1 MRNDER
7 LRTIYEV
14 MAPYIVRNEH
24 NWRDYL
30 AFASQFHKHSFDNIL
45 LVYAQ
50 DEDVSILATRK
61 QWAAIG
67 RNLIPRAKGV
77 AVCVYRNAKLTL
89 DYLFDVSQ
97 TTGKE
102 IHPTDWQL
110 SDEMKEALTERLS
123 YAHGFPKQG
132 FSQALY
138 ALASES
144 VADNYNHFLQELKQ
158 ETKGH
163 LFTEIPAGGFEA
175 QYIQLLTDSISYFI
189 GKKCHLPD
197 EEIQL
202 SDGMATVSHFNTL
215 PLVAH
220 LGTAVTALSKGIL
233 LEVERN
239 IKIINRERMAQH
251 EQTEYQSEIQRAGRD
266 DAARSANLQ
275 QQRSRSASG
284 QVRPDGPGI
293 PQRESP
299 GAIYDF
305 ENGWQSDGDHAPGTG
320 RGDREDR
327 SPDPAN
333 APAGADPADRGHH
346 GADAPPEQSETDGGG
361 NRTPERSP
369 DSPLTEE
376 HPNTEVAPSA
386 APVGEPSEKDGSFSV
401 PAEQPTRHFTDA
413 EVRRNYEYILTSTN
427 LYPSELHSAVRSVLS
442 EPPLNPDWSDKGRQI
457 AALFTPYG
465 DREYQGDLLYR
476 TRLHGED
483 GISFFFD
490 EGYTYIPWNGLAFLL
505 DAMIEDGDYPN
516 PVVEEQPDPI
526 GDYNIPDEV
535 DEMGDPH
542 RQMTIGEADFD
553 YVLDAVAYEAGETVV
568 EPVKPQAIVQMENDT
583 PAAGDE
589 PASVPDENPPVVVE
603 APETALSTD
612 TVEQPTP
619 PPVKGNTTAHKNFR
633 RFQELFPEIV
643 SGQYEY
649 LRLEAG
655 EAYYPLVIHHKYGS
669 HYCMEHY
676 YMQNGDRMYDP
687 YMDFQIDKEA
697 GTLRA
702 FSYENSGIGV
712 YNEADPDDPAY
723 EKAINGFN
731 SFFATWLNNIR
742 SQGYEPVRASMMVND
757 EEVDVDLRPA
767 VEAVPVVEEEQ
778 PEQLSLLSLEKS
790 TEDLLV
796 ERVMQRGPLTA
807 GKKEQIY
814 EFAQTHPTGSEF
826 TTFLKKLYGYE
837 GFSGDEMG
845 VKYAMFNS
853 EGVTIE
859 WQDEQGET
867 QETKLSWA
875 RAAGVVQRLVDEG
888 RYLETPVVSLPEP
901 ETDEPLEGETEPYD
915 YSFEYGLLGRLK
927 ADCEYFLS
935 EGHQHEKHLWAGSIH
950 AQIAKMRE
958 LYDLLP
964 GKPEGIT
971 KEIIDD
977 YETRMAPWE
986 HDEAEETQILDEA
999 LDAHH
1004 GQIDM
1009 LMQAVRGEL
1018 TVGTIRYSIFEGRP
1032 HISMIEVLEDY
1043 RRQGIATQML
1053 RYLQGQYP
1061 NEEIVWGYLTEDGSA
1076 LYQAVVDEQPNPDY
1090 LRVQNDLED
1099 ITREFDAYVRRLDGG
1114 AILSPQ
1120 EAADM
1125 DDLEDTQYRLEKEL
1139 AELHPI
1145 RAFVRMGDGTAAE
1158 APAVMG
1164 EATRTDLAPL
1174 RKPPAAPQVAA
1185 HNFRFSE
1192 DYDLYPSGAKT
1203 KYKNNVMAIKLLKQI
1218 ELEKRTATPEEQ
1230 IILARYVGWGGL
1242 ANAFSSTA
1250 SGWENEYQELKSLLT
1265 DVEYKA
1271 AMNSTITAYYTEP
1284 DLIRHIYRALERF
1297 GFEGGPDRKILDP
1310 GMGTGNFYSVLPEQF
1325 QGSKLFGVELDSITG
1340 RIAKQLYPDAD
1351 ISIMG
1356 YEATKFEDNSFDV
1369 ILGNIPFNSVKIY
1382 DRRYNDLNPYIHDY
1396 FFIKSLDLAKPGGI
1410 IAFITSKGI
1419 MDRKDE
1425 SLREYIAR
1433 RAEFIGAIRL
1443 PNTAFKALAGTDV
1456 TADVVFLKKRE
1467 RPIELDR
1474 MNLPSWIETDLDR
1487 SKWIAYN
1494 RYFKDNPEMLMGEMV
1509 SSRNMYGNE
1518 DGTACVAPEDF
1529 DLNQHLAQ
1537 AVDSLYARFTAEPDE
1552 EIEAD
1557 EPEESNAEYE
1567 DAPAGTKNFTYV
1579 VRNGEIFFCEK
1590 DKLIPQ
1596 PYTGM
1601 KAERIKGLCEIR
1613 TALLEVINIQSH
1625 EYDPLDLQKAQDT
1638 LNQVYDRF
1646 VAKYGAINT
1655 KGNILAFSDDDQFP
1669 LLRSI
1674 EDERKDKTGWDK
1686 SAIFTKATI
1695 RPFRQVNHADTA
1707 EDALQICLNHKLRVD
1722 LPYMSFLTGKE
1733 PEELVRELDTRIY
1746 LNPQKYYGN
1755 PLEGWELAEEY
1766 LSGHVRDKLLYARQ
1780 KAAEEPELF
1789 TRNVEALEEVQPE
1802 PLTPADIE
1810 VNMGAIWVPIEYYRQ
1825 FMYETFQTSGY
1836 EKVIEGGDNRNRIDI
1851 EYFSYTT
1858 TWRVTNKSAEPDSV
1872 MVNQTFG
1879 TKRKNA
1885 YEIFEDCLNMQST
1898 TVRDRQEYINE
1909 KGNKSVKYVIN
1920 AQETMIARAK
1930 QQQIQEAFASWVW
1943 KEPERRD
1950 TLLRIYNDTFN
1961 TVRPREFDG
1970 SHLVFPGMNTEMK
1983 LRKHQLDF
1991 AARVIYT
1998 GTGLAAHE
2006 VGAGKTAALIAAG
2019 MYLKNL
2025 GAIHKAV
2032 FVVPNPLVG
2041 QWATEFYRFFPNA
2054 NLLVSTAED
2063 FTPKNRNRYISKIA
2077 TGEYDAVILA
2087 HSQFEKIPIS
2097 TERQIAML
2105 ERQINDIE
2113 NAIHEIK
2120 SENGENW
2127 SVKQMV
2133 IFRKNLD
2140 ERLKKLSAE
2149 EKKDDLLT
2157 FEQLGVDMMM
2167 VDEAHFFKN
2176 CFVFTKL
2183 RNVAGITT
2191 SSSQRAFDMLLK
2203 CQYLQETNQ
2212 GRGVVFAT
2220 GTPISNSISELFV
2233 MQRYLQPQELE
2244 RFGWSYF
2251 DTWIAHFAKRTS
2263 VLELKPEGGGYRMRD
2278 RFVRFYNLPEL
2289 MAVFRE
2295 VADIKTAD
2303 MLDIP
2308 GLPTVRTGKA
2318 EIVSVEATPA
2328 QQAIMADF
2336 IMRAE
2341 AIRTGRVKP
2350 EEDNMLKLT
2359 GEARLMAIDPRLIRP
2374 DADGTGSKLSVCI
2387 EDVYQ
2392 VWKDTAASAS
2402 TQLVF
2407 CDVGTPKAGKFNV
2420 YDEIRNVLLAK
2431 GVPESEIAFVHD
2443 ATSEAQRQE
2452 LFERTRQGKVR
2463 ILIGSTSKLGT
2474 GVNVQ
2479 NKVISID
2486 HLDCPWKPSDI
2497 TQRNG
2502 RGVRQGNEN
2511 PEIMIKQFVAKGTF
2525 DAYLWQIQEQKL
2537 RYITQILT
2545 GKHIARSCEDVD
2557 ETVLSAAQF
2566 KAAATDNPMVAQ
2578 KMELENRVTEL
2589 KILRGAW
2596 SNEQLSLE
2604 RKISTIYPGQIKRY
2618 EKEIDQ
2624 IGEDIKLLNQSA
2636 GSDFSIVLDGK
2647 RYTER
2652 SEAGEAFGLLYR
2664 MIKEGAKDDS
2674 EEFEIGAYRSF
2685 PLYLSVGYVSRLV
2698 LRYNHH
2704 YTTEVGTS
2712 ALGAITRIEH
2722 LAERI
2727 PGYLKEA
2734 QRELEE
2740 VQKQLAVAQQQVG
2753 QPFIYEDELSE
2764 KVAQLTEI
2772 NTKLEFESL
2781 QESEVI
2787 LDENGQRSDGE
2798 EDWDSER
2805 VPSCASAEV

>member
-138 ALASES
+138 AMASES

-535 DEMGDPH
+535 DEMGGPH

-553 YVLDAVAYEAGETVV
+553 YVLDSVAYEAGETVV
-568 EPVKPQAIVQMENDT
+568 EPVKPPAIVQMENDT

-589 PASVPDENPPVVVE
+589 PASVPDENPHAIVE
-603 APETALSTD
+603 APETALPTD
-612 TVEQPTP
+612 TAEQPAP

-712 YNEADPDDPAY
+712 YNEADPDDPAH
-723 EKAINGFN
+723 EKKINGFN
-731 SFFATWLNNIR
+731 KFFATWLNNIR

-767 VEAVPVVEEEQ
+767 AEAVPVVEEEQ

-796 ERVMQRGPLTA
+796 ERVMQKGPLTA

-826 TTFLKKLYGYE
+826 TAFLKKLYGYE

-859 WQDEQGET
+859 WQDKQGET

-888 RYLETPVVSLPEP
+888 RYLETPVVSQTEQQ
-901 ETDEPLEGETEPYD
+901 DEVQPFSDQYR
-915 YSFEYGLLGRLK
+915 LLDRLC
-927 ADCEYFLS
+927 ADCEYFL
-935 EGHQHEKHLWAGSIH
+935 GAGQRAEKHLWAGSVD
-950 AQIAKMRE
+950 AQIEKMRE
-958 LYDLLP
+958 LYAQLP
-964 GKPEGIT
+964 EKPDWISLDV
-971 KEIIDD
+971 INA
-977 YETRMAPWE
+977 YARRMAAPE
-986 HDEAEETQILDEA
+986 PVENTAEASPEETQILDEA

-1139 AELHPI
+1139 EELRPI

-1174 RKPPAAPQVAA
+1174 REPPAAPQVAA

-1325 QGSKLFGVELDSITG
+1325 QESKLFGVELDSITG

-1456 TADVVFLKKRE
+1456 TADVVFLKKRAH
-1467 RPIELDR
+1467 PIELDR
-1474 MNLPSWIETDLDR
+1474 TNLPSWIETDLDR

-1529 DLNQHLAQ
+1529 DLNQHLTQ

-1789 TRNVEALEEVQPE
+1789 ARNVEALEEVQPE

-1836 EKVIEGGDNRNRIDI
+1836 EKVIEGGDNRHRIDI

-2263 VLELKPEGGGYRMRD
+2263 VLELKPEGY
-2278 RFVRFYNLPEL
+2278 
-2289 MAVFRE
+2289 
-2295 VADIKTAD
+2295 T
-2303 MLDIP
+2303 
-2308 GLPTVRTGKA
+2308 
-2318 EIVSVEATPA
+2318 
-2328 QQAIMADF
+2328 
-2336 IMRAE
+2336 
-2341 AIRTGRVKP
+2341 
-2350 EEDNMLKLT
+2350 
-2359 GEARLMAIDPRLIRP
+2359 
-2374 DADGTGSKLSVCI
+2374 
-2387 EDVYQ
+2387 
-2392 VWKDTAASAS
+2392 
-2402 TQLVF
+2402 
-2407 CDVGTPKAGKFNV
+2407 
-2420 YDEIRNVLLAK
+2420 
-2431 GVPESEIAFVHD
+2431 
-2443 ATSEAQRQE
+2443 
-2452 LFERTRQGKVR
+2452 
-2463 ILIGSTSKLGT
+2463 LIG
-2474 GVNVQ
+2474 
-2479 NKVISID
+2479 
-2486 HLDCPWKPSDI
+2486 
-2497 TQRNG
+2497 R
-2502 RGVRQGNEN
+2502 
-2511 PEIMIKQFVAKGTF
+2511 
-2525 DAYLWQIQEQKL
+2525 
-2537 RYITQILT
+2537 
-2545 GKHIARSCEDVD
+2545 
-2557 ETVLSAAQF
+2557 
-2566 KAAATDNPMVAQ
+2566 
-2578 KMELENRVTEL
+2578 
-2589 KILRGAW
+2589 
-2596 SNEQLSLE
+2596 
-2604 RKISTIYPGQIKRY
+2604 
-2618 EKEIDQ
+2618 
-2624 IGEDIKLLNQSA
+2624 
-2636 GSDFSIVLDGK
+2636 
-2647 RYTER
+2647 
-2652 SEAGEAFGLLYR
+2652 
-2664 MIKEGAKDDS
+2664 
-2674 EEFEIGAYRSF
+2674 
-2685 PLYLSVGYVSRLV
+2685 
-2698 LRYNHH
+2698 
-2704 YTTEVGTS
+2704 
-2712 ALGAITRIEH
+2712 
-2722 LAERI
+2722 
-2727 PGYLKEA
+2727 
-2734 QRELEE
+2734 
-2740 VQKQLAVAQQQVG
+2740 
-2753 QPFIYEDELSE
+2753 
-2764 KVAQLTEI
+2764 
-2772 NTKLEFESL
+2772 
-2781 QESEVI
+2781 
-2787 LDENGQRSDGE
+2787 
-2798 EDWDSER
+2798 
-2805 VPSCASAEV
+2805 